1 MKHSLV
7 IFLTAAI
14 LGTIFYIRA
23 NPQLVRNAAQE
34 IVEKA
39 KEVVSETPPSP
50 RTDLLLPDMKIIPP
64 KDIYIAH
71 PSSKIKTLRFN
82 TTFVNQGQGPLE
94 IIGHHDLEQSKTF
107 ASQYIKKIDGSGE
120 YRDIGSFVYH
130 PDHSHWHVDNYVQY
144 QIWSIKNK
152 NEKNEIVATTGKMSF
167 CIWDEHTYDLN
178 LPEAAKSR
186 FYTSACSRNTQGMSV
201 GWGDTYLARVEGQVI
216 DITNVPDGQY
226 ILWFEINPE
235 RRILESNYDNN
246 ADWLKIEI
254 KGNKL
259 TVL

>member
-1 MKHSLV
+1 M
-7 IFLTAAI
+7 
-14 LGTIFYIRA
+14 
-23 NPQLVRNAAQE
+23 
-34 IVEKA
+34 
-39 KEVVSETPPSP
+39 
-50 RTDLLLPDMKIIPP
+50 
-64 KDIYIAH
+64 
-71 PSSKIKTLRFN
+71 
-82 TTFVNQGQGPLE
+82 
-94 IIGHHDLEQSKTF
+94 
-107 ASQYIKKIDGSGE
+107 
-120 YRDIGSFVYH
+120 
-130 PDHSHWHVDNYVQY
+130 
-144 QIWSIKNK
+144 
-152 NEKNEIVATTGKMSF
+152 ATTGKMSF

-235 RRILESNYDNN
+235 RKILETDYMNN